1 MMRTALDR
9 MLVDSVLLP
18 SRANTGLLDALLG
31 HPCRQGPQAMRYR
44 PCPACGTLVHRHLQG
59 GCSAVITD
67 SCRDHGVW
75 LDVGEFR
82 QLMEWQRAGGSL
94 LDGKHRAQRDA
105 ERGQRLRQE
114 LRDVAAATATLPEP
128 SGWSGQEEPSIA

>member
-1 MMRTALDR
+1 
-9 MLVDSVLLP
+9 
-18 SRANTGLLDALLG
+18 
-31 HPCRQGPQAMRYR
+31 
-44 PCPACGTLVHRHLQG
+44 
-59 GCSAVITD
+59 VITD

-128 SGWSGQEEPSIA
+128 SGWRGQEEPSIA